1 LAYLKEMLD
10 ASLAAIA
17 GSKIYPDDL
26 KESLEE

>member
-1 LAYLKEMLD
+1 MLN
-10 ASLAAIA
+10 ASLAAIV